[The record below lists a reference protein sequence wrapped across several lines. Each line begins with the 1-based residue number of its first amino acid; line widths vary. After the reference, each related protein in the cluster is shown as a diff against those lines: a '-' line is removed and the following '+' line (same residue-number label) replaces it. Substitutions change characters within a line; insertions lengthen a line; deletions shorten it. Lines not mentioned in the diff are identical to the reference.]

1 MTHAMTAMPKYE
13 SYKDSGFEW
22 LKEVPSHWELLRLGS
37 RFEERRTKVSD
48 KDFAPLSVTKMGIVP
63 QLDSAAKTNDGDNRK
78 LVKKGDFVINS
89 RSDRKGSS
97 GIAFQDGSVSLINTV
112 LHPKEIHP
120 TYCNYL
126 LKSNGFV
133 EEFYRMGHGIVADL
147 WTTRYDEMS
156 SIILGIPTLE
166 EQEAIAKFLD
176 EKTAQI
182 DQAIGIKEQQ
192 IALLKER
199 KQIIIQNAVTKGLNP
214 HAPMKDSG
222 VDWIGDIPSHWET
235 IPFKRICK
243 AFGRIGFRG
252 YNASD
257 LVDQGEGA
265 ITLSPSNLTDD
276 SMIYAKC
283 SFLSWDKYYESP
295 EIQIQNGDILIVKTG
310 SSYGKTGLVSNL
322 PEPATINPQLLVLK
336 NIEINTEYFYL
347 LISSSKYQSEIKRRV
362 IGSTIPTIS
371 ETRLLSMHAII
382 PREEEQLKI
391 VSYITEQSKQINNAI
406 QLQETQITNL
416 KEYKASLIN
425 SAVTGKIKVI

>member
-1 MTHAMTAMPKYE
+1 MTHAMTTMPKYE

-176 EKTAQI
+176 EKTVQI
-182 DQAIGIKEQQ
+182 DEAIGIKERQ

-214 HAPMKDSG
+214 NAPMKDSG
-222 VDWIGDIPSHWET
+222 VDWIGDIPSHWEVRKLKHLSKINRSALSENTAKDFQFDYVDISNVTFENGIENADTYTFSNAPSRARRIAKAGDT
-235 IPFKRICK
+235 IVSTVRTYLK
-243 AFGRIGFRG
+243 AIDYINDEKCHYIFSTGFAVVEPRNFVHPE
-252 YNASD
+252 Y
-257 LVDQGEGA
+257 
-265 ITLSPSNLTDD
+265 LTR
-276 SMIYAKC
+276 
-283 SFLSWDKYYESP
+283 F
-295 EIQIQNGDILIVKTG
+295 
-310 SSYGKTGLVSNL
+310 
-322 PEPATINPQLLVLK
+322 
-336 NIEINTEYFYL
+336 
-347 LISSSKYQSEIKRRV
+347 ISSNAFTNQVDTEAK
-362 IGSTIPTIS
+362 G
-371 ETRLLSMHAII
+371 
-382 PREEEQLKI
+382 
-391 VSYITEQSKQINNAI
+391 VSYPAINSTELGNLSIALPPMNEMREITGYINLHMAQMNTAIEKQKQQIIN
-406 QLQETQITNL
+406 LR
-416 KEYKASLIN
+416 EYKASLIN